1 MLPRRALGRQLR
13 KMRLREGMTQSG
25 AARVAEISP
34 QSYGRLEDGR
44 PTKVTDLAMNALC
57 NAFSSTDEERLI
69 VLDLAQATRNPA
81 GFEGGWWLSH
91 RATVTKNFSDFV
103 TLEESATRVFSWET
117 CLVPGLLQTRE
128 YRRALLWAEFPEMPS
143 GQVESILDAVA
154 RRQELLS
161 KADFHFEGLIAE
173 SVLTTVI
180 GGPAVLADQLSHLLE
195 VSRWPGVTMRV
206 VGSRANDQ
214 VGMVTGPFVLFDL
227 PPMPT
232 SRLRQ
237 APVVYMEGHFGRI
250 YLDDV
255 SEVAE
260 YARVRERLRRTAY
273 SEKESGEL
281 VLAAL
286 KEWNDEGSINC
297 PVVQKQ

>member
-13 KMRLREGMTQSG
+13 KMRLREGITQSG
-25 AARVAEISP
+25 AARVAEVSP

-44 PTKVTDLAMNALC
+44 QTKVTDLAMNALC
-57 NAFSSTDEERLI
+57 NAFSSTDEERSI
-69 VLDLAQATRNPA
+69 VLDLAQVIRKSAK
-81 GFEGGWWLSH
+81 FDGGWWLSQ
-91 RATVTKNFSDFV
+91 RVSVSNSFSDFV
-103 TLEESATRVFSWET
+103 TLEESATHVFSWET

-143 GQVESILDAVA
+143 HQVESTLDVVA
-154 RRQELLS
+154 RRQQLLN

-173 SVLTTVI
+173 SVLTTAI

-195 VSRWPGVTMRV
+195 VSHRPNVTMRV
-206 VGSRANDQ
+206 VSRRANDQ
-214 VGMVTGPFVLFDL
+214 VGVVTGPFVLFDL

-250 YLDDV
+250 YLEDESD
-255 SEVAE
+255 VAE
-260 YARVRERLRRTAY
+260 YARVRERIRRTAY
-273 SEKESGEL
+273 SEEDSGAL

-286 KEWNDEGSINC
+286 KELNNE
-297 PVVQKQ
+297 